1 MDGRQ
6 PPARLHRHMAA
17 MVALEQLIEHQI
29 DALLDGVLESGIDTM
44 RIEALLTRLRESA
57 LANDRR

>member
-1 MDGRQ
+1 
-6 PPARLHRHMAA
+6 MAA